1 LERELLDVL
10 LLEQHGAGG
19 RIVHGR
25 GPLHTELAVNPQSK
39 ATHFFLGLALAIIWP
54 SAAHSKSITLD
65 DSGTQAL
72 EPSVSMRWKTAT
84 PTRAGGGNL
93 LVGSTTIRVR
103 INVMPWLKHSGRI
116 YLSLPA
122 QQPGPIAA
130 SWVTQGQLLP
140 GQLQSGNRVLV
151 YAGPLTSPFME
162 DVLKFQF
169 TVNAALIGRPYP
181 VSFHFELDE
190 D

>member
-1 LERELLDVL
+1 
-10 LLEQHGAGG
+10 
-19 RIVHGR
+19 
-25 GPLHTELAVNPQSK
+25 VNQSK
-39 ATHFFLGLALAIIWP
+39 PAHFFLALALAIIWP
-54 SAAHSKSITLD
+54 SSVPAKSITLD

-72 EPSVSMRWKTAT
+72 EPSVSMRWKTAA
-84 PTRAGGGNL
+84 PGRSPGANL
-93 LVGSTTIRVR
+93 LIGTTTIRVR
-103 INVMPWLKHSGRI
+103 INLMPWLKHSGRI

-122 QQPGPIAA
+122 QQPGPISA
-130 SWVTQGQLLP
+130 SWVTQGRLLA

-151 YAGPLTSPFME
+151 YSGPITTPFME

-169 TVNAALIGRPYP
+169 SVDAALIGRPYP